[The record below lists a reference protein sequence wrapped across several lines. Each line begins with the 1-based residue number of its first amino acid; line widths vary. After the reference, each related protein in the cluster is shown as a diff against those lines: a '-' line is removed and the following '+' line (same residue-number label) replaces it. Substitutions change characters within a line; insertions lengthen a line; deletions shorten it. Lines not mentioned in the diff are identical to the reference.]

1 MALAY
6 AKICTNMLIGIIAD
20 THDNMTTLKRAV
32 DYFNAA
38 NVRHVIH
45 AGDFVS
51 PFTFRV
57 LKELQCDFTGIFG
70 NNDGDR
76 LLLQKRSGGKLHNQP
91 LLLELANR
99 TIIAMHEHNI
109 VDALAA
115 SGHYD
120 LVVYGH
126 THEAEIRRVRNTLI
140 INPGEA
146 SGWLYGKTTVS
157 VADLSEMTAE
167 IITI

>member
-1 MALAY
+1 MQ
-6 AKICTNMLIGIIAD
+6 IGIIAD

-32 DYFNAA
+32 AYFNSA
-38 NVRHVIH
+38 NVLHVVH

-57 LKELQCDFTGIFG
+57 LKDLQCDFTGIFG

-91 LLLELANR
+91 LFLELAGR
-99 TIIAMHEHNI
+99 KIIVMHEHNI

-120 LVVYGH
+120 LVIYGH

-146 SGWLYGKTTVS
+146 SGWLYGKTTVA
-157 VADLSEMTAE
+157 VADLSDMTAE

>member
-1 MALAY
+1 M
-6 AKICTNMLIGIIAD
+6 IIGIIAD
-20 THDNMTTLKRAV
+20 THDNMITLKKAV
-32 DYFNAA
+32 AYFNARK
-38 NVRHVIH
+38 VRHVIH

-57 LKELQCDFTGIFG
+57 LKGLTADFTGIFG

-91 LLLELANR
+91 LLLELASR
-99 TIIAMHEHNI
+99 KIIVMHEHTI

-120 LVVYGH
+120 LVIYGH
-126 THEAEIRRVRNTLI
+126 THEAEIRKVRDTLL

-146 SGWLYGKTTVS
+146 SGWLYGKTTVA
-157 VADLSEMTAE
+157 VADLTEMKAE
-167 IITI
+167 IINLQK

>member
-1 MALAY
+1 
-6 AKICTNMLIGIIAD
+6 MLIGIIAD

-32 DYFNAA
+32 DYFNSA
-38 NVRHVIH
+38 NVRQVIH

-51 PFTFRV
+51 PFTFRA
-57 LKELQCDFTGIFG
+57 LKELRCDFTGIFG

-76 LLLQKRSGGKLHNQP
+76 LLLQKRSGGKLYNQP
-91 LLLELANR
+91 HLLELAGR
-99 TIIAMHEHNI
+99 KIIVMHEHNI

-120 LVVYGH
+120 LVIYGH
-126 THEAEIRRVRNTLI
+126 THEAEIRLVRNTLI

-146 SGWLYGKTTVS
+146 SGWLYGKTTVA

>member
-1 MALAY
+1 MH
-6 AKICTNMLIGIIAD
+6 IGIIAD
-20 THDNMTTLKRAV
+20 THDNMPALKRAV
-32 DYFNAA
+32 AYFNSA
-38 NVRHVIH
+38 NVLHVVH

-91 LLLELANR
+91 LLLELAGR
-99 TIIAMHEHNI
+99 KIIVMHEHNI

-120 LVVYGH
+120 LVIYGH

-146 SGWLYGKTTVS
+146 SGWLYGKTTVA
-157 VADLSEMTAE
+157 VADLSEISAE

>member
-1 MALAY
+1 
-6 AKICTNMLIGIIAD
+6 MLIGIIAD
-20 THDNMTTLKRAV
+20 THDNMPALKRAV
-32 DYFNAA
+32 DYFNGRK
-38 NVRHVIH
+38 VLHIIH

-91 LLLELANR
+91 LLLELAGR
-99 TIIAMHEHNI
+99 KIIVMHEHNI

-120 LVVYGH
+120 LVIYGH
-126 THEAEIRRVRNTLI
+126 THEAEIRRVGNTLI

-146 SGWLYGKTTVS
+146 SGWLYGKTTVA
-157 VADLSEMTAE
+157 VADLSHMTAE

>member
-1 MALAY
+1 M
-6 AKICTNMLIGIIAD
+6 IIGIIAD
-20 THDNMTTLKRAV
+20 THDNMTALKRAV
-32 DYFNAA
+32 EHFNARK
-38 NVRHVIH
+38 VLHVIH

-57 LKELQCDFTGIFG
+57 LNELKCDFTGIFG

-91 LLLELANR
+91 LLLEMTGR
-99 TIIAMHEHNI
+99 KIIAMHEHNI
-109 VDALAA
+109 VEALAA

-120 LVVYGH
+120 LVIYGH
-126 THEAEIRRVRNTLI
+126 THEAEVRRVGSTLI

-146 SGWLYGKTTVS
+146 SGWLYGNTTVA
-157 VADLSEMTAE
+157 VADLSGMTAE
-167 IITI
+167 IIEI

>member
-1 MALAY
+1 
-6 AKICTNMLIGIIAD
+6 
-20 THDNMTTLKRAV
+20 MTALKRAV
-32 DYFNAA
+32 AYFNSA
-38 NVRHVIH
+38 NVLHVVH

-57 LKELQCDFTGIFG
+57 LKELQSDFTGVFG

-91 LLLELANR
+91 LLLELAGR
-99 TIIAMHEHNI
+99 KIIVMHEHNI
-109 VDALAA
+109 IDALAA

-120 LVVYGH
+120 LVIYGH
-126 THEAEIRRVRNTLI
+126 THEAEIRRFSNTLI

-146 SGWLYGKTTVS
+146 SGWLYGKSTVA

-167 IITI
+167 IVTI